1 MNGETVSFD
10 VQFIETTP
18 ALTSVMITLYGFQ
31 AMIETS
37 PDVYVTDP
45 NGNPSYLNRIF
56 DTDKQTFEI
65 VPDNTMIPGY
75 EHVV

>member
-10 VQFIETTP
+10 VQNIETTP
-18 ALTSVMITLYGFQ
+18 ALTTVMITLYGFQ

-45 NGNPSYLNRIF
+45 NGNPSYLNRF
-56 DTDKQTFEI
+56 LDSEK
-65 VPDNTMIPGY
+65 
-75 EHVV
+75 